1 MIVSIFGGSQ
11 MKEGSPAYAE
21 AEWLGNALAGRGHTV
36 LTGGYMGA
44 MEAVSRGAAEAGGHV
59 VGVTCVE
66 IEHWHH
72 RAANRWVAEERKRG
86 TLVERLQSLIEDCDA
101 AMALPG
107 GPGTLTEI
115 SLMWN
120 LMIVGALGRKPL
132 ILIGA
137 AWRSVFD
144 ELITELGEYTPQPQR
159 EMLIFA
165 TDAKAAIES
174 LTQAA

>member
-1 MIVSIFGGSQ
+1 

-21 AEWLGNALAGRGHTV
+21 AEWLGRALAARGHTV

-44 MEAVSRGAAEAGGHV
+44 MEAVSKGAAEAGGHV

-66 IEHWHH
+66 IERWHK
-72 RAANRWVAEERKRG
+72 RAANRWVTEERKKQ

-120 LMIVGALGRKPL
+120 LMIVGSLSRKRL
-132 ILIGA
+132 ILIGH

-144 ELITELGEYTPQPQR
+144 ELIGKLGEYTPQRQR

-165 TDAKAAIES
+165 ADATAAIES
-174 LTQAA
+174 LAKTA